1 MLSSDEEEE
10 IYDGGE
16 FHAGL
21 LACPAVVGDLVNIPV
36 DLLPR
41 KWVRACEIHPQTVL
55 IGSVLA
61 RRAAGARETV
71 VVRVEGYDRH
81 LLVPGDHE
89 SVNQVVERER
99 KTARSVYIRCNHTTV
114 KAAVVAGP
122 TRP

>member
-10 IYDGGE
+10 IYDGEG

-61 RRAAGARETV
+61 RRAAGRETV

-89 SVNQVVERER
+89 SVNQVV
-99 KTARSVYIRCNHTTV
+99 
-114 KAAVVAGP
+114 
-122 TRP
+122 RPSDVRR

>member
-1 MLSSDEEEE
+1 MPSSDEEEE
-10 IYDGGE
+10 IYDGE
-16 FHAGL
+16 DFHAAL

-36 DLLPR
+36 DLLPS

-61 RRAAGARETV
+61 RRAAGGRETV

-89 SVNQVVERER
+89 SVNQVVRPSDVR
-99 KTARSVYIRCNHTTV
+99 TTQALRV
-114 KAAVVAGP
+114 TGGDPNVIMAPGNY
-122 TRP
+122 R